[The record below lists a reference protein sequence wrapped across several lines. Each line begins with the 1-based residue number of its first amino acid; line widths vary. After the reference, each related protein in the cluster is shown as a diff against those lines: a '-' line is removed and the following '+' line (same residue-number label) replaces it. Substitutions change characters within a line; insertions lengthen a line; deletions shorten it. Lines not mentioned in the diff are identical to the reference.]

1 MSLEQSVTTS
11 LEALEPDARDGAARD
26 LALAYAR
33 ELDRYPDTLAD
44 LGPKL
49 LAALDALGM
58 TPRARSAALKGGP
71 GAARNPLDELRQRR
85 AERAAGTG

>member
-1 MSLEQSVTTS
+1 MSLEQSVTES

-26 LALAYAR
+26 LAVTYAR
-33 ELDRYPDTLAD
+33 ELDTSPELLAE

-58 TPRARSAALKGGP
+58 TPRARAAATKGTP
-71 GAARNPLDELRQRR
+71 GTARNPLDELRARR
-85 AERAAGTG
+85 AGRSS